1 MRGCERRSQSFCRQS
16 LLPRFEGL
24 KLAVALLHERR
35 EECPGAT
42 PILAVHDEIVVE
54 CEETGATEVEAW
66 LKRAMVEGM
75 DEILNPGLDAD
86 YPDRVPVEVDVEI
99 VRSWGGQ

>member
-54 CEETGATEVEAW
+54 CEETEATEVEAW

-75 DEILNPGLDAD
+75 EAVLNAPGLGR
-86 YPDRVPVEVDVEI
+86 PGVPVEVEAR
-99 VRSWGGQ
+99 RSRTWG

>member
-1 MRGCERRSQSFCRQS
+1 MDVSGVGEASAGGSHP
-16 LLPRFEGL
+16 LRFEGL

-54 CEETGATEVEAW
+54 CD
-66 LKRAMVEGM
+66 EG
-75 DEILNPGLDAD
+75 PPKTSRRG
-86 YPDRVPVEVDVEI
+86 
-99 VRSWGGQ
+99 

>member
-1 MRGCERRSQSFCRQS
+1 MRGRERRSQSFCRQS
-16 LLPRFEGL
+16 LLPRFDGL
-24 KLAVALLHERR
+24 KLAAALLHERR

-54 CEETGATEVEAW
+54 CEETEATEVEAW

-75 DEILNPGLDAD
+75 EGTINA
-86 YPDRVPVEVDVEI
+86 PDLGRSGVPVEVEAG
-99 VRSWGGQ
+99 RARTWG

>member
-1 MRGCERRSQSFCRQS
+1 MRGRERRSQGFCRQS

-24 KLAVALLHERR
+24 KLAAALLHERR

-42 PILAVHDEIVVE
+42 PIPAVHDEIVE
-54 CEETGATEVEAW
+54 CEETEATEVEAW

-75 DEILNPGLDAD
+75 EGTGIIYLTN
-86 YPDRVPVEVDVEI
+86 R
-99 VRSWGGQ
+99 